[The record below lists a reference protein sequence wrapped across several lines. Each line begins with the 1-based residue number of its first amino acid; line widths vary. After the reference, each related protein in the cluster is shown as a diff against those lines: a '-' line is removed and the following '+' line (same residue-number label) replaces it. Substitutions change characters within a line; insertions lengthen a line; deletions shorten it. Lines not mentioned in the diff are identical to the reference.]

1 MAKPNRINRINLGQK
16 KTLNSSTTRKG
27 IQEKDVKRSYSD
39 NFDFF
44 GPWRNIKG
52 AWQESNAQ
60 ASTPTSASEYPISI
74 NYDIVD
80 ADITAQI
87 STFGSG
93 AGLAFWVVGPGDW
106 WAAIPYYTQNSEQYI
121 SSYYNCNCRQ
131 MGCWGHYCHAT
142 HGCHDVC
149 GETCDQCPNYSTG
162 TRYRF
167 YTRLIRSVSG
177 TVSTIQDTEVRTTL
191 NDSNDNFAGIRL
203 ITNGQN
209 IKIFAIQDNSSYY
222 GTVMDRNEPTANKGP
237 NTGIIYAPGGTATSN
252 VLDSYIA
259 SAN

>member
-1 MAKPNRINRINLGQK
+1 MAKPTRINRKNLGNK
-16 KTLNSSTTRKG
+16 KSLNQSLTNKG
-27 IQEKDVKRSYSD
+27 FYDKDIKRTYSD

-44 GPWRNIKG
+44 GPWRNISG
-52 AWQESNAQ
+52 SWEATSSQV
-60 ASTPTSASEYPISI
+60 STPTSATSYPISI

-80 ADITAQI
+80 QDITSQI
-87 STFGSG
+87 NTFGSG
-93 AGLAFWVVGPGDW
+93 AGLGFWIAGPGDW
-106 WAAIPYYTQNSEQYI
+106 WAAIPYYTSNSEQYV

-149 GETCDQCPNYSTG
+149 GETCDACPNYSTG

-167 YTRLIRSVSG
+167 YIRLLRSVSG
-177 TVSTIQDTEVRTTL
+177 TVSTIQDTEVRTSL
-191 NDSNDNFAGIRL
+191 NDSNDNYSGIRL
-203 ITNGQN
+203 VTSGEN
-209 IKIFAIQDNSSYY
+209 IKVFAIQDNGTTYGSSI
-222 GTVMDRNEPTANKGP
+222 DINQPTANRGP

-252 VLDSYIA
+252 VLDSYLV

>member
-1 MAKPNRINRINLGQK
+1 MAKPTRINNKSLSKK
-16 KTLNSSTTRKG
+16 KTISNSVTRKG
-27 IQEKDVKRSYSD
+27 FQEKDIVRSFSD

-44 GPWRNIKG
+44 GPWRNIQG
-52 AWQESNAQ
+52 DWQSVGSQ
-60 ASTPTSASEYPISI
+60 ASTPTSATSYPISI

-93 AGLAFWVVGPGDW
+93 AGLAFWVSGPGDW
-106 WAAIPYYTQNSEQYI
+106 WGAIPYYTSNSEQYV

-167 YTRLIRSVSG
+167 YVRVIKAVSG
-177 TVSTIQDTEVRTTL
+177 TVSTVQDVEVRTTL
-191 NDSNDNFAGIRL
+191 NDSNDNFAGIR
-203 ITNGQN
+203 IVTNQAN
-209 IKIFAIQDNSSYY
+209 IKVYGIQDNGAYHS
-222 GTVMDRNEPTANKGP
+222 TILDRNEPSANKGP